1 VLGRNAVKPFSFY
14 NRLLPDRRNFAG
26 ATFEPREQKGIDR
39 LKVLRFDNVIDDV
52 LRKAPYM
59 ARNFTPSAFGSY
71 RVADPPSSL
80 GHSSGGW
87 VCVMWN
93 SILFFLV
100 FIHCRHFSY
109 KFLPTLNE
117 GLFWRKFTPP
127 TIPCFKRPVP
137 IDNLHAAHRDDL
149 LSAAFR
155 KFAFPVGRERKPMFF
170 LEASTRYFSKKSTI
184 VDKY

>member
-1 VLGRNAVKPFSFY
+1 
-14 NRLLPDRRNFAG
+14 
-26 ATFEPREQKGIDR
+26 
-39 LKVLRFDNVIDDV
+39 
-52 LRKAPYM
+52 
-59 ARNFTPSAFGSY
+59 
-71 RVADPPSSL
+71 
-80 GHSSGGW
+80 
-87 VCVMWN
+87 MWN

-109 KFLPTLNE
+109 KFLATINV
-117 GLFWRKFTPP
+117 GCFAGNHSP

-155 KFAFPVGRERKPMFF
+155 KFAFPVGQERKPVFF
-170 LEASTRYFSKKSTI
+170 LAASTRYFSKKSTI